1 MIKNSRFL
9 IEDTLKETS
18 KDNSDIN
25 NVVFMTNCS
34 AQVINFD
41 KVKEEY
47 IRELNLSKSPCS
59 VDAIVITLYI
69 KTYSGD

>member
-1 MIKNSRFL
+1 MIKNGRFL

-25 NVVFMTNCS
+25 NIVFMTDCG

-47 IRELNLSKSPCS
+47 IRELNLPQSPCS
-59 VDAIVITLYI
+59 VDAVIIKIYI
-69 KTYSGD
+69 KK